1 MPRQRVLNASK
12 HLVCVGG
19 ILAAALSAS
28 QPERIEF
35 DTVEDPLAE
44 PPAFLPVDQAFVFMS
59 GQRVGEGDAEEIVA
73 RWQMPPGYYLYRHAF
88 QAHAGEGLTIGEL
101 AIPQGEL
108 RTDEYFGESEVY
120 LGGVEIVVPVLRR
133 TAQTVTVRFGYQGCA
148 EQGLCYPPAERTA
161 SFHFAEA
168 PVRWQG
174 GLLLAGVALVVAV
187 GWLLLA
193 MRTRRDVR

>member
-1 MPRQRVLNASK
+1 MPRQRVLNALK
-12 HLVCVGG
+12 HLVCVAG
-19 ILAAALSAS
+19 IVAVALSAA
-28 QPERIEF
+28 QPQRIEF
-35 DTVEDPLAE
+35 DTVNDPLAE
-44 PPAFLPVDQAFVFMS
+44 PSAFLPVDQAFMFS
-59 GQRVGEGDAEEIVA
+59 SSQRVGEGDVEELVA

-88 QAHAGEGLTIGEL
+88 QAHSGEGLTIGEL

-120 LGGVEIVVPVLRR
+120 LGNVEIVVPVLKR

-187 GWLLLA
+187 VWRFLA